1 MRESHHGE
9 NLMKECYWRVQSE
22 KGQIQE
28 WLPLLPGGSGQQVIG
43 QRAELIK
50 DFLGGS
56 VFQGTDFQGEDW

>member
-1 MRESHHGE
+1 
-9 NLMKECYWRVQSE
+9 MKEIYWRVQGVE
-22 KGQIQE
+22 GQIQE